1 MNKISV
7 LAASIIALT
16 ISGASVQNQY
26 MKAAPSSDSAA
37 KSVPA
42 KSTKKAPATTTKC
55 QSPDANAC

>member
-16 ISGASVQNQY
+16 ISGASAQNQY
-26 MKAAPSSDSAA
+26 MKAALSSDPTA

-42 KSTKKAPATTTKC
+42 KSTKTPATTTKC
-55 QSPDANAC
+55 QSTGENAC